1 MAEEQKINTK
11 KVNNKKARNFVNKE
25 DKGARVTIVAGRTS
39 GALGVKING
48 TTAN

>member
-11 KVNNKKARNFVNKE
+11 QTNNTKPREFVNKE
-25 DKGARVTIVAGRTS
+25 DKGARITIVAGRTS

-48 TTAN
+48 QGNN